1 MVLLMMITIVL
12 TREEGMRPSSELLVI
27 KSGRVQIIQLT
38 NSVGVGDGDG
48 DDGNVVDV
56 ENGAGWMI

>member
-38 NSVGVGDGDG
+38 NSVGDGDG